1 MGTQRR
7 ILATQGAILSLL
19 VDAYQR
25 RDRVGLVT
33 FREQSAAV
41 ILRPTSSIE
50 LAKKAFQSLAIG
62 GTTPVSKG
70 MLTAYEL
77 IQREL
82 QKDRGL
88 LPVLILITDGNANVS
103 MGDMDPSKE
112 AILVAEMIR
121 VKKIRSIVL
130 GTGGQGWH
138 MPDGSLFAPAQ
149 ELAVAMGGE
158 FYPMDEITT
167 KAILQIIGSQHGFR
181 D

>member
-1 MGTQRR
+1 MRGNN
-7 ILATQGAILSLL
+7 LL
-19 VDAYQR
+19 QSR
-25 RDRVGLVT
+25 HVGLWIT
-33 FREQSAAV
+33 
-41 ILRPTSSIE
+41 
-50 LAKKAFQSLAIG
+50 AFQ
-62 GTTPVSKG
+62 
-70 MLTAYEL
+70 
-77 IQREL
+77 QREAL
-82 QKDRGL
+82 GGHAQ
-88 LPVLILITDGNANVS
+88 LITDGNANVS

-138 MPDGSLFAPAQ
+138 MPDGNLFAPAQ